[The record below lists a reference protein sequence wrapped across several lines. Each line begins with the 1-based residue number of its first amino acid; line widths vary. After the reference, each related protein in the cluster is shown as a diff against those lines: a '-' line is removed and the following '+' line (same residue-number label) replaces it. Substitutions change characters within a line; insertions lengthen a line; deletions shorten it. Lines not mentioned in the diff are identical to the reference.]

1 MSKSQEKLEQ
11 ASKAVGAACRALVRQ
26 VQSLIKERSQEEDQV
41 DYSKLGAHE
50 FKVREMEQQVSSET
64 VSCHLFA
71 NPFAPMSHP
80 TPHSYLRFPCPPLHR
95 PFPVLCGHNGY
106 YIRQSSD

>member
-50 FKVREMEQQVSSET
+50 FKVREMEQQVEILQLENALASARHRLGE
-64 VSCHLFA
+64 
-71 NPFAPMSHP
+71 MRKI
-80 TPHSYLRFPCPPLHR
+80 SY
-95 PFPVLCGHNGY
+95 
-106 YIRQSSD
+106 QEE